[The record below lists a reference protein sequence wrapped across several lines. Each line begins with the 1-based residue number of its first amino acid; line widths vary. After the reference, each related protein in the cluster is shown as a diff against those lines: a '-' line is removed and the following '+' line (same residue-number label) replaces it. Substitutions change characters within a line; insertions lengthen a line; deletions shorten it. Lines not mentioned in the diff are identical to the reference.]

1 MEEAGKWSLK
11 GKTALVTGG
20 NRGIG
25 YAIVEELCG
34 KGAAVHI
41 CCRSQ
46 EDINRRIQEWKAKGF
61 QVSGSV
67 CDLTSSSD
75 RHKLIQTVT
84 SVFHGSLD
92 IFVNNAG
99 STFYKKFVN
108 WTPEDYSNMMT
119 TNLEAP
125 FHLCQLAHPLL
136 KASGNGSVVFV
147 SSIAAS
153 FAIPYVSGYSAAK
166 AGINQLT
173 KNLACE
179 WAKDNIRVNTVAP
192 SATNT
197 GILPIVPIFLSV
209 LFVFIVH
216 LSFSIPI
223 GRIAEPDEVSPLVAF
238 LCMQAASYISGQIIA
253 VDAGLTVAIA

>member
-153 FAIPYVSGYSAAK
+153 F
-166 AGINQLT
+166 GINQLT

-197 GILPIVPIFLSV
+197 GILPIDPEVSKEYV
-209 LFVFIVH
+209 NVFKR
-216 LSFSIPI
+216 IPI

>member
-1 MEEAGKWSLK
+1 MGEEIGCSRWSLK
-11 GKTALVTGG
+11 GMSALVTGG

-34 KGAAVHI
+34 KGARVHI
-41 CCRSQ
+41 CCRGQ
-46 EDINRRIQEWKAKGF
+46 EDIDRRIQEWKSKGF

-75 RHKLIQTVT
+75 RQKLIDTVT
-84 SVFHGSLD
+84 SVFHGSLN
-92 IFVNNAG
+92 ILVNNAG
-99 STFYKKFVN
+99 TTFYNKFLN
-108 WTPEDYSNMMT
+108 WSSEDYSTVMT

-147 SSIAAS
+147 SSVAGSLA
-153 FAIPYVSGYSAAK
+153 FPYLAGYSAAK

-173 KNLACE
+173 RNLAFE

-197 GILPIVPIFLSV
+197 EIFPTDMEEVSKDYAEV
-209 LFVFIVH
+209 LRR
-216 LSFSIPI
+216 IPI
-223 GRIAEPDEVSPLVAF
+223 GRIAESIEVSPLVAF
-238 LCMQAASYISGQIIA
+238 LCMPAASYISGQVIA
-253 VDAGLTVAIA
+253 VDAGLTVSAA

>member
-153 FAIPYVSGYSAAK
+153 FAIPYVSE
-166 AGINQLT
+166 
-173 KNLACE
+173 NLACE

-197 GILPIVPIFLSV
+197 GILPTQDPEVSKEYV
-209 LFVFIVH
+209 NVFKR
-216 LSFSIPI
+216 IPI

>member
-147 SSIAAS
+147 SSIA
-153 FAIPYVSGYSAAK
+153 SA

-197 GILPIVPIFLSV
+197 GILPIDPEVSKEYV
-209 LFVFIVH
+209 NVFKR
-216 LSFSIPI
+216 IPI

>member
-147 SSIAAS
+147 SSIA
-153 FAIPYVSGYSAAK
+153 SA

-197 GILPIVPIFLSV
+197 GILPIDPEV
-209 LFVFIVH
+209 LKEYVNVFKR
-216 LSFSIPI
+216 IPI

>member
-153 FAIPYVSGYSAAK
+153 FAIPYVSE
-166 AGINQLT
+166 
-173 KNLACE
+173 NLACE

-197 GILPIVPIFLSV
+197 GILPTQDPEV
-209 LFVFIVH
+209 LKEYVNVFKR
-216 LSFSIPI
+216 IPI